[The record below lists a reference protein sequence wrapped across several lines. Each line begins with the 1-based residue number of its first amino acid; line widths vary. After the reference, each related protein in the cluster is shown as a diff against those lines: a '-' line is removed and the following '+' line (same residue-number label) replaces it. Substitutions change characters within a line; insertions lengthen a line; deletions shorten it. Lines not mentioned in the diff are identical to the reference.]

1 MAILEQSTYLNKKN
15 INIIDIDGGFM
26 IQRIAVLFIILVA
39 IVTGC
44 VGKDVTL
51 VSPEPVLTY
60 TPNNTPTTLLTSI
73 TNHTSLTTASVTVSG
88 NVADCSYSYGSKV
101 SIPDAIISYAGENIK
116 ADKEGNF
123 NLSIPD
129 EESDP
134 ILEISAPG
142 YMPYRELSSRMVNGA
157 FYLIPNDLYR
167 GVYLVLWNP
176 EKYNPRNL
184 HRIWEQQTEFVIV
197 ERGASEKQIN
207 TLRAIL
213 ATDEYSKMTGGRFT
227 SKSTPT
233 IVKEKLI
240 GNDMINKTVISFSPG
255 IVSGGIAHSDDI
267 NGIIYYAEITWDT
280 SQVLGA
286 NVVWHEMVHTVTSG
300 GHINEW
306 PSVVSEKQGTNG
318 KVSETDEKIFNCIYN
333 SPPLR
338 GETNPPDIFLPS
350 KATAPIIPR
359 QSADWGNLTNSVGME
374 FVEIPEGGFDMGS
387 PSSEKGR
394 KFNEGPVHNVNISYN
409 FYLGKYEVT
418 QKQWREIMGN
428 SPSFNKGDDLPVEQV
443 SWNDVQ
449 EFIKNLNEIEGTDK
463 YRLPTEAEWE
473 YAARAGTTTMYSYG
487 NNISELGDY
496 AWYIGNS
503 NGTSHVVGQK
513 KPNPWGLYD
522 IHGNV
527 WDWVQDGWHETYDG
541 APTDGSA
548 WVNNATPFKV
558 RRGGVFRQ
566 GFDESRSAMRLNEHI
581 DGRYSGIGFR
591 LARDI

>member
-1 MAILEQSTYLNKKN
+1 MI
-15 INIIDIDGGFM
+15 
-26 IQRIAVLFIILVA
+26 IQRKAVLLIIISVVIL
-39 IVTGC
+39 TGC
-44 VGKDVTL
+44 VEKDVTL
-51 VSPEPVLTY
+51 ITPTPVLTS
-60 TPNNTPTTLLTSI
+60 TPNDTPLPTPILTS
-73 TNHTSLTTASVTVSG
+73 TPAHTPLQIVSVSG
-88 NVADCSYSYGSKV
+88 IVADCSYSYGAKV
-101 SIPDAIISYAGENIK
+101 SIPNAIISYAGENITV
-116 ADKEGNF
+116 DKEGKF
-123 NLSIPD
+123 NLSLPI

-134 ILEISAPG
+134 VLEITAPG
-142 YMPYRELSSRMVNGA
+142 YKPYREIPSRMVNGA
-157 FYLIPNDLYR
+157 FYLIPKDLYR

-176 EKYNPRNL
+176 EKNNPRNL

-197 ERGASEKQIN
+197 ETGASENQIN

-227 SKSTPT
+227 SKITPT
-233 IVKEKLI
+233 IVKEKPM
-240 GNDMINKTVISFSPG
+240 GNDLINKTVISFYPG
-255 IVSGGIAHSDDI
+255 IVSGGIAHSEDN
-267 NGIIYYAEITWDT
+267 NGIIYYSEITWDT
-280 SQVLGA
+280 SQVLGT

-338 GETNPPDIFLPS
+338 GETNPPDILLPL
-350 KATAPIIPR
+350 KVTASVITR
-359 QSADWGNLTNSVGME
+359 QSADWENLTNSIGME
-374 FVEIPEGGFDMGS
+374 FVEIPEGEFDMGS
-387 PSSEKGR
+387 LSSETGR
-394 KFNEGPVHNVNISYN
+394 KFNEGPVYHVKITYN

-418 QKQWREIMGN
+418 QKQWRDIIGN
-428 SPSFNKGDDLPVEQV
+428 NPSFNKGDDLPVEQV

-449 EFIKNLNEIEGTDK
+449 EFIKRLNEIEGTDK

-503 NGTSHVVGQK
+503 NGTSHAVGQK

-522 IHGNV
+522 MHGNV
-527 WDWVQDGWHETYDG
+527 WDWVQDSWHDTYDG
-541 APTDGSA
+541 APLNGSA
-548 WVNNATPFKV
+548 WVNNGTPFKV

-566 GFDESRSAMRLNEHI
+566 GFDESRSAMRLNDHQ
-581 DGRYSGIGFR
+581 DGRYSGLGFR
-591 LARDI
+591 LVRDR